1 MYLKIQGLV
10 LRRTEYNDQDVLLT
24 ILSKQHGKLTAKA
37 RGLKRKNSPL
47 TAQCQLLA
55 FAEFTLFEYR
65 GMYTINEASTI
76 ELFHDLRRDLGKL
89 SLGTYFAQAAEV
101 ISQEDLPN
109 PELQSLVLNCLY
121 ALSKLNEPE
130 EKVKAAFELRL
141 SCIAGFQPELT
152 GCAGCGSE
160 WPDRFDIKAGMLE
173 CASCRNPE
181 SDGIRMPVS
190 PSVLQAMRYIC
201 FCGSRKIF
209 AFRLPADAMHQL
221 ADVTEAYLTTQLE
234 RGFSTLDFY
243 KSLNLAL

>member
-24 ILSKQHGKLTAKA
+24 ILSNQHGKITAKA

-47 TAQCQLLA
+47 IAQCQLLA

-65 GMYTINEASTI
+65 GMYTINEAATI
-76 ELFHDLRRDLGKL
+76 ELFHDLRRDLCKL
-89 SLGTYFAQAAEV
+89 SLGTYFAQVAEI

-130 EKVKAAFELRL
+130 EKVKAAFELRVA
-141 SCIAGFQPELT
+141 CIAGFQPELT

-160 WPDRFDIKAGMLE
+160 WPDRFDLKAGMME
-173 CASCRNPE
+173 CAACRNPE

-190 PSVLQAMRYIC
+190 PGVLQAMRYLC

-209 AFRLPADAMHQL
+209 GFMLPVEAMRQL
-221 ADVTEAYLTTQLE
+221 GDVTEAYLTTQLE

-243 KSLNLAL
+243 KSLNFTM

>member
-10 LRRTEYNDQDVLLT
+10 LRRTEYNDHDVLLT
-24 ILSKQHGKLTAKA
+24 ILTKQHGKLTVKA

-76 ELFHDLRRDLGKL
+76 ELFHGLRNDLGKL

-121 ALSKLNEPE
+121 ALAKLDEPE
-130 EKVKAAFELRL
+130 LKIKAAFELRVA
-141 SCIAGFQPELT
+141 CIAGFQPELT
-152 GCAGCGSE
+152 GCIGCGDQ
-160 WPDRFDIKAGMLE
+160 WPDRFDIKAGMTE

-181 SDGIRMPVS
+181 SDGIRMPIS
-190 PSVLQAMRYIC
+190 PAVLQAMRYIC
-201 FCGSRKIF
+201 FCGSRMIF
-209 AFRLPADAMHQL
+209 AFTLPAAAMAQL
-221 ADVTEAYLTTQLE
+221 AEVAESYLTTQLE

-243 KSLNLAL
+243 KSLNITL

>member
-24 ILSKQHGKLTAKA
+24 ILSNQHGKITAKA

-65 GMYTINEASTI
+65 GMYTINEAATI
-76 ELFHDLRRDLGKL
+76 ELFHDLRRDLCKL
-89 SLGTYFAQAAEV
+89 SLGTYFAQVAEI

-130 EKVKAAFELRL
+130 EKVKAAFELRVA
-141 SCIAGFQPELT
+141 CIAGFQPELT

-160 WPDRFDIKAGMLE
+160 WPDRFDLKAGMME
-173 CASCRNPE
+173 CAACRNPE

-190 PSVLQAMRYIC
+190 PGVLQAMRYLC

-209 AFRLPADAMHQL
+209 GFMLPTEAMRQL
-221 ADVTEAYLTTQLE
+221 GDVTEAYLTTQLE

-243 KSLNLAL
+243 KSLLF

>member
-10 LRRTEYNDQDVLLT
+10 LRRTEYNDSDALLT
-24 ILSKQHGKLTAKA
+24 ILTRQHGKLTAKA
-37 RGLKRKNSPL
+37 RGIKRKNSPL
-47 TAQCQLLA
+47 IAQCQLLA
-55 FAEFTLFEYR
+55 YAEFTLFEYK
-65 GMYTINEASTI
+65 GMYTINEAATI

-89 SLGTYFAQAAEV
+89 SLGTYFAQTAEV

-109 PELQSLVLNCLY
+109 PELLSLVLNSLY
-121 ALSKLNEPE
+121 ALSKLGEPE
-130 EKVKAAFELRL
+130 IKVKAAFELRL

-160 WPDRFDIKAGMLE
+160 WPDRFDIKAGMAE
-173 CASCRNPE
+173 CVSCRNPE
-181 SDGIRMPVS
+181 SDGIRMPIS
-190 PSVLQAMRYIC
+190 PAVLQAMRYIC

-209 AFRLPADAMHQL
+209 GFTLPENAMHQL
-221 ADVTEAYLTTQLE
+221 ADVTESYLTTQLE